1 MSYAELADVVQP
13 SRKDVLEPCQEAR
26 MESATGE
33 LCHIVTGDHVIER
46 KLHWSELLQSYIAE
60 PKLTKL
66 SLSTRIY
73 IAISSQEA
81 GVLKATVNL
90 DHLLVAF

>member
-13 SRKDVLEPCQEAR
+13 SREDVLEPCQEAR
-26 MESATGE
+26 VERTTGE

-46 KLHWSELLQSYIAE
+46 ELHWSELLQSYIAE

-66 SLSTRIY
+66 SLSTGIY
-73 IAISSQEA
+73 IAISRQKA

-90 DHLLVAF
+90 DHLLVTF

>member
-1 MSYAELADVVQP
+1 M
-13 SRKDVLEPCQEAR
+13 LEPSQEAR
-26 MESATGE
+26 MERTTGE
-33 LCHIVTGDHVIER
+33 LCNIVTGDHVLER
-46 KLHWSELLQSYIAE
+46 ELHRSELLQSNIAE

-73 IAISSQEA
+73 IAISRQEA

-90 DHLLVAF
+90 DYLLVVF